1 MAAAGGK
8 ECLVNMNILQNAI
21 IERTDKLELN
31 KKNEIKQDD
40 LVITSILDRF
50 K

>member
-1 MAAAGGK
+1 MY
-8 ECLVNMNILQNAI
+8 VRTNINILQKAI